1 MVQSSYF
8 VRLPES
14 ELIKLSLLESAK
26 ETLLCSKE
34 YYRLV
39 EIRKQKD
46 AVIADLK
53 GQAGEL
59 ISLMEKLSSALPESE
74 HMLEEFR
81 KASKSSS
88 SSKKK
93 APSKK
98 KSSSASTKKS
108 SPAKET
114 DLDRLNKAL
123 SDIEEKL
130 ERLS

>member
-108 SPAKET
+108 SPA
-114 DLDRLNKAL
+114 
-123 SDIEEKL
+123 
-130 ERLS
+130 